1 MVFIRK
7 LKNKHGTYLVEVESY
22 REDGKVKQRYK
33 KYIGKESDGKT
44 ILSSSISNIDIE
56 SVKVYGPLLVL
67 HHLAQEI
74 NLQTILGEYGEELLS
89 MVYAHC
95 VEPKSINQME
105 RWFEKTDLN
114 FMLELHA

>member
-74 NLQTILGEYGEELLS
+74 N
-89 MVYAHC
+89 
-95 VEPKSINQME
+95 PD
-105 RWFEKTDLN
+105 FLN
-114 FMLELHA
+114 